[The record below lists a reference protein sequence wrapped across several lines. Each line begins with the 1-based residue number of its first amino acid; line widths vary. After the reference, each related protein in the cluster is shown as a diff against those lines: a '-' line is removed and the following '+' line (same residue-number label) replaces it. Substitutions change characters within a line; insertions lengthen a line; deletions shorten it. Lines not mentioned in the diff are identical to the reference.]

1 MQNLSNLLFIA
12 QLALFGAFLFNFVRL
27 ILSLINNK

>member
-1 MQNLSNLLFIA
+1 MQHLSNLLFIA
-12 QLALFGAFLFNFVRL
+12 QIVLFVAFLFNFGRL